1 MNRLGTSFRFAVLSF
16 AAAAVLAGCFGTKYH
31 YVKNSKD
38 NAYFRIPDEWKLY
51 DEDAVLEKLAKGA
64 TEEERDQIREI
75 TWQVG
80 FDGAPKPSLNHFFDP
95 RASYPAGR
103 AQVYNLTVE
112 ESDLVSLSALRNFSV
127 GIDDLIQSG
136 SGSILDEQRVE
147 LDGGFH
153 GLHVIAKVVGSDD
166 GDVLTYNQILLLDQ
180 ATTKL
185 YEITVVCGSAC
196 YDHHEKDIKRIIKS
210 WTVGKN

>member
-1 MNRLGTSFRFAVLSF
+1 MTRLGTHLRFAVLSLT
-16 AAAAVLAGCFGTKYH
+16 AAAVLAGCFTTKYH
-31 YVKNSKD
+31 YVKNGKD
-38 NAYFRIPDEWKLY
+38 DAYFRIPDEWKLY
-51 DEDAVLEKLAKGA
+51 DEDAVLKKLAKGS

-80 FDGAPKPSLNHFFDP
+80 FDAAPKPSLNHFFDP
-95 RASYPAGR
+95 RAKFPAGR
-103 AQVYNLTVE
+103 AQVYNLTAE
-112 ESDLVSLSALRNFSV
+112 ESDQVSLADLRNFSV
-127 GIDDLIQSG
+127 GIDELIQSG
-136 SGSILDEQRVE
+136 SASIVDEERVE
-147 LDGGFH
+147 LDEGFR